1 MPESTYFEIV
11 FKYLN
16 YLRSFTV
23 MFYNAYD
30 IQNEK
35 KQESWSHRM

>member
-35 KQESWSHRM
+35 KPRKLVS